1 MAPRKKAA
9 AKKVVKKQFYTIQF
23 EKYMEVLE
31 DVNKTYFIISDK
43 VRDLVLTMPV
53 EKWADSPIS
62 EFLDSFVLVDS
73 FRYFLEDKV
82 NNPTEE
88 EIEFTVKYNIK
99 DILFNKEE
107 LQVMQQF
114 FLTVESRKEY
124 LLNNYNFSCFLN

>member
-1 MAPRKKAA
+1 
-9 AKKVVKKQFYTIQF
+9 
-23 EKYMEVLE
+23 
-31 DVNKTYFIISDK
+31 
-43 VRDLVLTMPV
+43 
-53 EKWADSPIS
+53 
-62 EFLDSFVLVDS
+62 VDS